1 MSFRLFLLLTVIGTV
16 ISWFSWGI
24 ALFYF
29 NPEQIGL
36 VGFILF
42 YSSLF
47 LALAGSIFI
56 VTDWLKARVMNRQ
69 LIFFRLRTSVRHS
82 IFFSMLIVGWLLLRG
97 TDLLTWWTLLIFI
110 AVLTA
115 LEFFFISLQK
125 QNNFYER
132 TD

>member
-1 MSFRLFLLLTVIGTV
+1 MSFRVFLSLVIIGTIV
-16 ISWFSWGI
+16 SWISWGMT
-24 ALFYF
+24 LFYF
-29 NPEQIGL
+29 NPEQ
-36 VGFILF
+36 VGPLGFTLF
-42 YSSLF
+42 YLSLF
-47 LALAGSIFI
+47 LALAGSIFT

-82 IFFSMLIVGWLLLRG
+82 IFFSILIVGWLLLRG